1 MNDVCYLPLQFFFS
15 VQLQNMKDKR
25 SISMAANKWTK
36 WMVGLSSVAAFTTFV
51 GLSQKYDQT
60 NSTATAI
67 NNDTSANHSSQ
78 TQTEDETDLF
88 PDSGSN
94 SNTENGTNGQDQWS
108 NDNSNEQGDQW
119 SDDNSNS
126 QEDRWGNDD
135 DSSSQQDQWS
145 NNDSTNGQDNWGN
158 NDDSSMQTR
167 PS

>member
-36 WMVGLSSVAAFTTFV
+36 WMVGLSSVAAFTTFI

-60 NSTATAI
+60 NSTAPAL
-67 NNDTSANHSSQ
+67 NNDASADNSSQ

-88 PDSGSN
+88 PDSGSG
-94 SNTENGTNGQDQWS
+94 SNTNNGTNGQDQWS
-108 NDNSNEQGDQW
+108 NDSSSEQSDQW
-119 SDDNSNS
+119 S
-126 QEDRWGNDD
+126 DD

-145 NNDSTNGQDNWGN
+145 NDDAGNSQDNWGN
-158 NDDSSMQTR
+158 NDDSSMQSR

>member
-1 MNDVCYLPLQFFFS
+1 MNDECYLPLQFFFS

-36 WMVGLSSVAAFTTFV
+36 WMVGLSSVAAFTTFI

-60 NSTATAI
+60 NSTATAL
-67 NNDTSANHSSQ
+67 NNDTSADNSSQ

-88 PDSGSN
+88 PDSGSD
-94 SNTENGTNGQDQWS
+94 SNMDNGTNGQDQWS
-108 NDNSNEQGDQW
+108 NDSSSEQSGQW
-119 SDDNSNS
+119 S
-126 QEDRWGNDD
+126 DD

-145 NNDSTNGQDNWGN
+145 NDDSGNSQDNWGN
-158 NDDSSMQTR
+158 NDDSSMQSR

>member
-36 WMVGLSSVAAFTTFV
+36 WMVGLSSVAAFTTFI
-51 GLSQKYDQT
+51 GFSQKYDQT
-60 NSTATAI
+60 NSTAPAL
-67 NNDTSANHSSQ
+67 NNDASADNSSQ

-88 PDSGSN
+88 PDSGSG
-94 SNTENGTNGQDQWS
+94 SNTNNGTNGQDQWS
-108 NDNSNEQGDQW
+108 NDNSSEQSDQW
-119 SDDNSNS
+119 S
-126 QEDRWGNDD
+126 DD

-145 NNDSTNGQDNWGN
+145 NDDAGNSQDNWGN
-158 NDDSSMQTR
+158 NDDSSMQSR

>member
-36 WMVGLSSVAAFTTFV
+36 WMVGLSSVAAFTTFI

-60 NSTATAI
+60 NSTAPAL
-67 NNDTSANHSSQ
+67 NNDASADNSSQ

-88 PDSGSN
+88 PDSGSG
-94 SNTENGTNGQDQWS
+94 SNTNNGTNGQDQWS
-108 NDNSNEQGDQW
+108 NDNSSEQSDQW
-119 SDDNSNS
+119 S
-126 QEDRWGNDD
+126 DD

-145 NNDSTNGQDNWGN
+145 NDDAGNSQDNWGN
-158 NDDSSMQTR
+158 NDDSSMQSR

>member
-36 WMVGLSSVAAFTTFV
+36 WMVGLSSVAAFTTFI

-60 NSTATAI
+60 NSTAPAL
-67 NNDTSANHSSQ
+67 NNDASADNSSQ
-78 TQTEDETDLF
+78 TQTEDETEIF
-88 PDSGSN
+88 PDSGSG
-94 SNTENGTNGQDQWS
+94 SNTNNGTNGQDQWS
-108 NDNSNEQGDQW
+108 NDSSSEQSDQW
-119 SDDNSNS
+119 S
-126 QEDRWGNDD
+126 DD

-145 NNDSTNGQDNWGN
+145 NDDAGNSQDNWGN
-158 NDDSSMQTR
+158 NDDSSMQSR

>member
-1 MNDVCYLPLQFFFS
+1 
-15 VQLQNMKDKR
+15 MKDKR

-60 NSTATAI
+60 NSTATAL
-67 NNDTSANHSSQ
+67 NNDTSADNSSQ

-88 PDSGSN
+88 PDSGSD
-94 SNTENGTNGQDQWS
+94 SNMDNGTNGQDQWS
-108 NDNSNEQGDQW
+108 
-119 SDDNSNS
+119 
-126 QEDRWGNDD
+126 DD

-145 NNDSTNGQDNWGN
+145 NDDSGNSQDNWGN
-158 NDDSSMQTR
+158 NDDSSMQSR

>member
-1 MNDVCYLPLQFFFS
+1 MNDECYLPLQFFFS

-60 NSTATAI
+60 NSTATAL
-67 NNDTSANHSSQ
+67 NNDTSADNSSQ

-88 PDSGSN
+88 PDSGSD
-94 SNTENGTNGQDQWS
+94 SNMDNGTNGQDQWS
-108 NDNSNEQGDQW
+108 
-119 SDDNSNS
+119 
-126 QEDRWGNDD
+126 DD

-145 NNDSTNGQDNWGN
+145 NDDSGNSQDNWGN
-158 NDDSSMQTR
+158 NDDSSMQSR

>member
-36 WMVGLSSVAAFTTFV
+36 WMVGLSSVAAFTTFI

-60 NSTATAI
+60 NSTATAL
-67 NNDTSANHSSQ
+67 NNDASADNSSQ

-88 PDSGSN
+88 PDSGSS
-94 SNTENGTNGQDQWS
+94 SNTNNGTNGQDQWS
-108 NDNSNEQGDQW
+108 NDSSSEQNDQW
-119 SDDNSNS
+119 S
-126 QEDRWGNDD
+126 DD

-145 NNDSTNGQDNWGN
+145 NDDAGNSQDNWGN
-158 NDDSSMQTR
+158 NDDSSMQSR